1 MITHSTA
8 VPEEGKR
15 LGGWSDRVS
24 VLFIEQ
30 PTVLAHMPEDFI
42 LVVLPQE
49 EPELSSYALS
59 LVPAQPDKPVIY
71 ALVNKASVTFLLP
84 QGPLEASL
92 EPP

>member
-1 MITHSTA
+1 MVETQHISEKGARLLDYIKEVGA
-8 VPEEGKR
+8 VLVE
-15 LGGWSDRVS
+15 D
-24 VLFIEQ
+24 IE
-30 PTVLAHMPEDFI
+30 LLEKLPEDFI
-42 LVVLPQE
+42 LVTLPQDDDD
-49 EPELSSYALS
+49 LARHALS